1 MLRNFAAAAL
11 MLSLCLVVSTGRAH
25 KVNLFAWAEGNTIS
39 GYVYFPG
46 GARAQN
52 VPVRAMAP
60 DGTLLGKTTTN
71 DQGEFTLETSVAVDH
86 HLVADLGEGHA
97 AEYTLS
103 AEELGGPEAADSS
116 APEIT
121 EASEKTSAPSAVVES
136 KAPINSGRVI
146 QASAL
151 ERIVAKQIFP
161 LREQIERYENRVRL
175 HDILGGI
182 GYLFGLAGVVFY
194 INSRKRA

>member
-1 MLRNFAAAAL
+1 MLRNFTAAAL
-11 MLSLCLVVSTGRAH
+11 MLSLCLVVTTGLAH
-25 KVNLFAWAEGNTIS
+25 KVNLFAWAEGKTIS

-46 GARAQN
+46 GGRAQN
-52 VPVRAMAP
+52 VSVRFEAP
-60 DGTLLGKTTTN
+60 DGTLLGRTTTN
-71 DQGEFTLETSVAVDH
+71 GQGEFTFETSAVVAH
-86 HLVADLGEGHA
+86 HIVADLGDGHA

-103 AEELGGPEAADSS
+103 AEELGVPETADSS

-121 EASEKTSAPSAVVES
+121 EASEKASAPNAVVES
-136 KAPINSGRVI
+136 KAPVNSGGVI

-151 ERIVAKQIFP
+151 EKIVAKQIVP